1 MDQKRALV
9 AVVLIFLVLFG
20 YNFWISRKAEE
31 QALETGVIP
40 AVESVAG
47 EVAEKAGSDDTSL
60 AESLP
65 PGANV
70 ASGEAGA
77 AADLVAGADA
87 QETLISVKSELW
99 GATLSTRG
107 GALLS
112 WGLAEHRGT
121 DGEAINLVPGGS
133 LGLDV
138 TITHGATSV
147 DVSEWTFEYSGPIDI
162 VLSDG
167 RSTTLVFEATNP
179 AGLRVTREY
188 VFHSDSYLFTAGVSV
203 EGPSGPAAQRDMRIG
218 WPGIVPTERKEED
231 RSLSSVAMIDGEVD
245 RENLGKL
252 KKESKKKTGEIAW
265 ATATSRY
272 FMVAIAPIGATF
284 REIEMFGD
292 GDARTAG
299 FEAVMDLGSGATT
312 RTFTVYAGPQDYL
325 GISELGLELETAVD
339 LGWKL
344 TRPLSVLTLR
354 ALVWAHGLIPN
365 YGLVIILFSVL
376 TKLIFYRLTHKS
388 FSEMKRMQDLQPKL
402 KALQEQYKND
412 KEALAKVQMELYKK
426 EHVNP
431 LGSCLPMLLQMP
443 VFIALFQVLRT
454 TIELRGAPFA
464 LWITDLSQP
473 DTIAEIA
480 GFPIHVLPI
489 LMGLGMLVQQRFTSK
504 DPQQAMMGKM
514 MPIIFTALFYNFAS
528 GLVIYWFIN
537 TVLSIVQQYYIHRDP
552 DMATEQPIA
561 GEHTSQPTSSS
572 TSVPD
577 FSGSDKTVNTPTTRG
592 ENGGFKGKG
601 RKKR

>member
-1 MDQKRALV
+1 MDQKRALL

-20 YNFWISRKAEE
+20 YNFWMSQKAKD
-31 QALETGVIP
+31 LPIETVEPP
-40 AVESVAG
+40 AVTSETRVDVTGQTESEPAGTYDVSSETDTAPDMVAG
-47 EVAEKAGSDDTSL
+47 VGT
-60 AESLP
+60 
-65 PGANV
+65 
-70 ASGEAGA
+70 
-77 AADLVAGADA
+77 
-87 QETLISVKSELW
+87 QENLISVESELW
-99 GATLSTRG
+99 QATLSTRG
-107 GALLS
+107 AVLLS
-112 WGLAEHRGT
+112 WELSEHTGIE
-121 DGEAINLVPGGS
+121 GESIELVPEGS
-133 LGLDV
+133 QGLNV
-138 TITHGATSV
+138 TVTHGATTI
-147 DVSEWTFEYSGPIDI
+147 DASEWTFEYDGPTDI

-167 RSTTLVFEATNP
+167 RSATLVFDATND
-179 AGLRVTREY
+179 AGLRIKREY
-188 VFHSDSYLFTAGVSV
+188 VFHADSYLFTAGVSV

-218 WPGIVPTERKEED
+218 WPGIMPTEQKEED
-231 RSLSSVAMIDGEVD
+231 RSLSSVAMIDGGAD
-245 RENLGKL
+245 RENLGAL
-252 KKESKKKTGEIAW
+252 KKESRKKSGEITW

-272 FMVAIAPIGATF
+272 FMVAVMPDDAAF

-299 FEAVMDLGSGATT
+299 FEAIMDLGSGATT

-325 GISELGLELETAVD
+325 GVLELGLGLETAVD

-344 TRPLSVLTLR
+344 TRPLSVLMLR
-354 ALVWAHGLIPN
+354 ALVWTHGLIPN
-365 YGLVIILFSVL
+365 YGLVIILFSIL

-402 KALQEQYKND
+402 KALQEKHKDD

-426 EHVNP
+426 EKVNP

-473 DTIAEIA
+473 DTIAHIA
-480 GFPIHVLPI
+480 GFPIHILPL

-528 GLVIYWFIN
+528 GLVIYWFVN
-537 TVLSIVQQYYIHRDP
+537 TVLSIVQQYYIHRGP
-552 DMATEQPIA
+552 DTATEEPPVE
-561 GEHTSQPTSSS
+561 GEPTSQPTIPS
-572 TSVPD
+572 T
-577 FSGSDKTVNTPTTRG
+577 
-592 ENGGFKGKG
+592 
-601 RKKR
+601 

>member
-1 MDQKRALV
+1 MDQKRALL
-9 AVVLIFLVLFG
+9 AVVLIFVVLFG
-20 YNFWISRKAEE
+20 YNFWMSQKAKDV
-31 QALETGVIP
+31 AIETGELP
-40 AVESVAG
+40 AVESLAGETGQVGSEPTGTDNISSESETVVDMVAG
-47 EVAEKAGSDDTSL
+47 TDT
-60 AESLP
+60 
-65 PGANV
+65 
-70 ASGEAGA
+70 
-77 AADLVAGADA
+77 
-87 QETLISVKSELW
+87 QERVISVESGLW
-99 GATLSTRG
+99 RATLSTRG
-107 GALLS
+107 AALLS
-112 WGLAEHRGT
+112 WELLEHTGIDDRFI
-121 DGEAINLVPGGS
+121 DLVPDGS

-138 TITHGATSV
+138 SVTHGATTV
-147 DVSEWTFEYSGPIDI
+147 DVSEWTFEYGGPMDI

-167 RSTTLVFEATNP
+167 RSATLVFEATNA
-179 AGLRVTREY
+179 AGMRITREY

-203 EGPSGPAAQRDMRIG
+203 EGPSGPAAQRDIRIG
-218 WPGIVPTERKEED
+218 WPGIMPTEQKEED
-231 RSLSSVAMIDGEVD
+231 KSLSSVAMIDGGVD
-245 RENLGKL
+245 RENLGAL
-252 KKESKKKTGEIAW
+252 KKESKKKSGEIAW

-272 FMVAIAPIGATF
+272 FMVGVVPVDGAF

-299 FEAVMDLGSGATT
+299 FEATMDLGSGTAT
-312 RTFTVYAGPQDYL
+312 RTFTIYAGPQDYL
-325 GISELGLELETAVD
+325 AVLELGLGLEAAVD

-344 TRPLSVLTLR
+344 TRPLSVITLR
-354 ALVWAHGLIPN
+354 ALVWTHGLIPN
-365 YGLVIILFSVL
+365 YGLVIILFSIL

-402 KALQEQYKND
+402 KALQEKHKDD

-473 DTIAEIA
+473 DTIAHIA
-480 GFPIHVLPI
+480 GFPIHILPL

-528 GLVIYWFIN
+528 GLVIYWFVN
-537 TVLSIVQQYYIHRDP
+537 TVLSIVQQYYIHRSP
-552 DMATEQPIA
+552 DTATESPIE
-561 GEHTSQPTSSS
+561 GEPTSQPTVSS
-572 TSVPD
+572 TSVPR
-577 FSGSDKTVNTPTTRG
+577 FSGKQGATSTPTTPG
-592 ENGGFKGKG
+592 GNGGVKGKG
-601 RKKR
+601 KKKR